1 MRQALVFRAHGAVQP
16 VNIFDVV
23 SALSSGGEVLIFADS
38 RVQLQPEYR
47 DNQSADRTFF
57 SGCSRF
63 TRAIAFDKVVGLKRL
78 VDIQHGILRLIKP
91 GEQFINDYQQFE
103 LLIGI
108 ETTDDITGIH
118 RLILR
123 ADIILPPFRHF
134 RQFAFIHF
142 GIPFRVSGGL
152 ITTADSNNPASSR
165 YFYI

>member
-1 MRQALVFRAHGAVQP
+1 M
-16 VNIFDVV
+16 
-23 SALSSGGEVLIFADS
+23 
-38 RVQLQPEYR
+38 
-47 DNQSADRTFF
+47 QSVHPRN
-57 SGCSRF
+57 RL
-63 TRAIAFDKVVGLKRL
+63 DKVVGLKRL

-91 GEQFINDYQQFE
+91 GEQFIDDYQQFE

-142 GIPFRVSGGL
+142 GIPFPGIRRADNKLAFQPL
-152 ITTADSNNPASSR
+152 INILREVHGD
-165 YFYI
+165 I